1 MMGVVDQVEHRED
14 VYRVGTINT
23 GTAMTLTFSRTEFEL
38 REGGVAICDTL
49 NPLRLVGLA
58 VERQPAPGAVRELCK
73 VLLLL
78 PLVLRPAPEP
88 DLQVRDK

>member
-1 MMGVVDQVEHRED
+1 MQEVSERKDIVKSTV
-14 VYRVGTINT
+14 
-23 GTAMTLTFSRTEFEL
+23 RTELEL
-38 REGGVAICDTL
+38 REGGVAVCDTL

-73 VLLLL
+73 ILLLL